1 MDVLD
6 HSPQRWF
13 LLADGDQLY
22 LDANVHEGAVGLS
35 VLIALEQEEVQQLEE
50 KGLDFLDALSDD
62 IQRSA
67 PFARGSASHYRSRDV
82 SALREVEVAEA
93 VDRWRERAGTG
104 SSD

>member
-6 HSPQRWF
+6 HSPQRWS

-35 VLIALEQEEVQQLEE
+35 VLIALEAGEVRELQE
-50 KGLDFLDALSDD
+50 KGVDFLDALSDD

-67 PFARGSASHYRSRDV
+67 PFARGSASRYRSRDL
-82 SALREVEVAEA
+82 SASLEVEVAEA
-93 VDRWRERAGTG
+93 VDRWRQRADHEST
-104 SSD
+104 D